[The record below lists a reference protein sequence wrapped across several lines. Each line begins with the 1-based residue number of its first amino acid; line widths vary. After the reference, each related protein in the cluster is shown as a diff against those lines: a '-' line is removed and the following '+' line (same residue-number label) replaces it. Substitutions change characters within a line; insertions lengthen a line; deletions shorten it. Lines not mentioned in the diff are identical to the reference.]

1 MRLVHFA
8 LVVARACLAKD
19 YFFDG
24 SQSRNGNE
32 SPGTPFNTLD
42 AISGLKIPPG
52 DNILLKRGTNFIG
65 PSILSQSGT
74 DGSPIVVGA
83 YGDELAP
90 PSWGLETSSML
101 FF

>member
-1 MRLVHFA
+1 
-8 LVVARACLAKD
+8 LAKD

-42 AISGLKIPPG
+42 AISGLKIAPG
-52 DNILLKRGTNFIG
+52 DNILLNKGTNFIG

-74 DGSPIVVGA
+74 DEPTA
-83 YGDELAP
+83 MNWHQN